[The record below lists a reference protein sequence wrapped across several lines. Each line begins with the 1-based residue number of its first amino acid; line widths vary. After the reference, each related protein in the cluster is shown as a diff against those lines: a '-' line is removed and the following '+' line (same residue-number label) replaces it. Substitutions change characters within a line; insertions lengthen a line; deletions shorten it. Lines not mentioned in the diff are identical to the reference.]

1 MIVIPEFFILTSVL
15 DLPGFRTFYFCRREN
30 MEETL
35 YMEKALE
42 LAARGMGWTS
52 PNPMVGALIVKNGKI
67 IAEGWHHI
75 CGSLH
80 AERDAL
86 KNCREDPS
94 GSTMYVTLE
103 PCCHWGKQPPCVEAI
118 VEAGIARVVIGAMD
132 PNPLVAGKGAEY
144 LRQRGIAVT
153 AGVLR
158 ERCEALNEVFL
169 HYIQKKSPFVVMKYA
184 MTMDGKIAACT
195 GDSKWVTGPEAR
207 DHVQSLRGRYRAIM
221 VGIGTV
227 LADDPLLTARKEGCR
242 NPIRIV
248 CDSSLRTPL
257 SSQLVKTAKE
267 VPVVIATCR
276 MDGHEPYEE
285 MGCHVL
291 VCAGEDGRVDLP
303 ALMEILGKN
312 GVDSVLVEGGAA
324 LNWSVLQ
331 SGLVRKVYA
340 YMAPKLI
347 GGGTAK
353 TPIAGEGFPLMAQ
366 AISLAQ
372 PKIRTLGED
381 ILLESQVK

>member
-1 MIVIPEFFILTSVL
+1 
-15 DLPGFRTFYFCRREN
+15 
-30 MEETL
+30 MEEKI
-35 YMEKALE
+35 YMEKALA

-52 PNPMVGALIVKNGKI
+52 PNPMVGALIVKNGRV

-86 KNCREDPS
+86 KNCQEDPS

-153 AGVLR
+153 TGVLR
-158 ERCEALNEVFL
+158 EKCEGLNEVFL
-169 HYIQKKSPFVVMKYA
+169 HYIQKKSPFVVLKYA

-195 GDSKWVTGPEAR
+195 GDSKWVTGPDAR
-207 DHVQSLRGRYRAIM
+207 NHVQSLRGRYRAIM

-267 VPVVIATCR
+267 VPTVIATCR

-291 VCAGEDGRVDLP
+291 VCAGKDGRVDLS

-331 SGLVRKVYA
+331 SGLVKKVYA
-340 YMAPKLI
+340 YVAPKLI

-353 TPIAGEGFPLMAQ
+353 TPIAGQGFSLMAQ
-366 AISLAQ
+366 AIPLES
-372 PKIRTLGED
+372 PEIRMLGED

>member
-1 MIVIPEFFILTSVL
+1 
-15 DLPGFRTFYFCRREN
+15 
-30 MEETL
+30 MEETV

-52 PNPMVGALIVKNGKI
+52 PNPMVGALIVKNGRV

-86 KNCREDPS
+86 KNCREDPA

-103 PCCHWGKQPPCVEAI
+103 PCCHWGKQPPCAEAI
-118 VEAGIARVVIGAMD
+118 VEAGIAEVVIGAMD

-153 AGVLR
+153 TGVLK
-158 ERCEALNEVFL
+158 EKCEKLNEVFL
-169 HYIQKKSPFVVMKYA
+169 HYIQRKRPFVVLKYA

-248 CDSSLRTPL
+248 CDSRLRTPL
-257 SSQLVKTAKE
+257 SSQLVRTAKE
-267 VPVVIATCR
+267 VPTVIATCR
-276 MDGHEPYEE
+276 TDGHRPYEE

-291 VCAGEDGRVDLP
+291 VCAGRDGHVDLS
-303 ALMEILGKN
+303 ALMEILGRN
-312 GVDSVLVEGGAA
+312 GVDSVLVEGGAD
-324 LNWSVLQ
+324 LNWSVLK
-331 SGLVRKVYA
+331 SGIVRKVYA
-340 YMAPKLI
+340 YIAPKFI
-347 GGGTAK
+347 GGTAAK
-353 TPIAGEGFPLMAQ
+353 TPIAGEGFPLMGQ
-366 AISLAQ
+366 AVSLKT
-372 PKIRTLGED
+372 PEIRMLGED